1 MSSSI
6 SDALKITDQNFK
18 IYDLSQ
24 TENISDVLQ
33 FIENLLAESSQVNS
47 KNKLINSMFYFK

>member
-18 IYDLSQ
+18 IHDLSQ